1 MTRYEYFEK
10 WMTHDEWKAW
20 KHQSPSRFKRLFDL
34 PNLREA
40 KAKRQQYLMEE
51 VSYMSNYN
59 AVRDFDSMTNM
70 YIVWRDT
77 PQGHNHWSDLNN
89 RKNSIR

>member
-1 MTRYEYFEK
+1 
-10 WMTHDEWKAW
+10 MTHEEWETW
-20 KHQSPSRFKRLFDL
+20 KRLSPKKFKQMHDL

-51 VSYMSNYN
+51 VSYETHYK

-70 YIVWRDT
+70 YIVWMNT
-77 PQGHNHWSDLNN
+77 PQGHQHWSELNE
-89 RKNSIR
+89 RKNPIR